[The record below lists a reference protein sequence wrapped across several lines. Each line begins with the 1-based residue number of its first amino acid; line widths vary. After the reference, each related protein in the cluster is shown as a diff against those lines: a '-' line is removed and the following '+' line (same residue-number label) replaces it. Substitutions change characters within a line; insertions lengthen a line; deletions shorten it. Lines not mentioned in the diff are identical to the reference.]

1 MRQHTIA
8 GGARGRDN
16 GHLRCQRQ
24 YYSPTRVMGDPLAMD
39 NLSHYDNNSNRLHYI
54 TDAVAAGNY
63 STDIDSQRA
72 GDYAVNAFSLSYT
85 SLTTL
90 TGSSNQLFNCSTA
103 TSVTA
108 RWF

>member
-1 MRQHTIA
+1 
-8 GGARGRDN
+8 
-16 GHLRCQRQ
+16 
-24 YYSPTRVMGDPLAMD
+24 MGDPLAMD

-85 SLTTL
+85 SPRTL
-90 TGSSNQLFNCSTA
+90 TGSSNQLFNGNISNSTLVLGY
-103 TSVTA
+103 SDK
-108 RWF
+108 